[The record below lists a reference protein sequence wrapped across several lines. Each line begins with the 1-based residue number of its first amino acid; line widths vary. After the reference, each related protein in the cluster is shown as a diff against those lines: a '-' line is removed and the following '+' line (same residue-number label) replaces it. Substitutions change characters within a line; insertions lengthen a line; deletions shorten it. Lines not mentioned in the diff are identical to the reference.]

1 MAVAERES
9 DYYDSAYLADY
20 YESLWTDHPALEDSA
35 VYWSLVRPQ
44 IQSKQRADAKMLLL
58 DVGTGTGRVIHS
70 LIDRARDDAELSLD
84 AIRFIGVD
92 KSPFMLDRAR
102 QVKRPPAGV
111 DASWIV
117 GSATALEELAPLADC
132 PAQVHVL
139 IFAFSGINHLYRPGE
154 VDGFFS
160 SARRVLRPG
169 GLALVSVCMPLLDV
183 KGNHLENPYGKVKE
197 VKSNRL
203 EGILYR
209 ERETGQ
215 SIKGN
220 LFINS
225 LKTEVVKLRSDGS
238 EQVLERNNHNIH
250 LTLLSREGLE
260 KSIAAARLEILEEK
274 SIREE
279 VIFVL
284 KAVS

>member
-20 YESLWTDHPALEDSA
+20 YESLWTDHPALEDSTI
-35 VYWSLVRPQ
+35 YWSIVRPQ
-44 IQSKQRADAKMLLL
+44 IMSKHRANAEMVLL

-70 LIDRARDDAELSLD
+70 LIDRISNDAEVSLN
-84 AIRFIGVD
+84 AIEFIGVD
-92 KSPFMLDRAR
+92 KSPFMLDHAR
-102 QVKRPPAGV
+102 QAKQLPS
-111 DASWIV
+111 DFNASWIV
-117 GSATALEELAPLADC
+117 GSATALERLAPLADR
-132 PAQVHVL
+132 PAQVHIL
-139 IFAFSGINHLYRPGE
+139 IFAFSGINHLHQPGE
-154 VDGFFS
+154 VDQFFF
-160 SARRVLRPG
+160 SARRVLRLG

-183 KGNHLENPYGKVKE
+183 KSNHLENPYGEVKE

-215 SIKGN
+215 SVQGD

-225 LKTEVVKLRSDGS
+225 LKTEVVKVRSNGS

-250 LTLLSREGLE
+250 LKLLSRKELE

-274 SIREE
+274 CIREE

>member
-20 YESLWTDHPALEDSA
+20 YESLWTDHPALEDSTI
-35 VYWSLVRPQ
+35 YWSFVRPQ
-44 IQSKQRADAKMLLL
+44 IMTNHQANAKMVLL
-58 DVGTGTGRVIHS
+58 DVGTGTGRVIQS
-70 LIDRARDDAELSLD
+70 LIDRAGNDAEVSLD
-84 AIRFIGVD
+84 AIEFIGVD
-92 KSPFMLDRAR
+92 KSPFMLDHAR
-102 QVKRPPAGV
+102 QAKKLPSRVNV
-111 DASWIV
+111 SWIV

-139 IFAFSGINHLYRPGE
+139 IFAFSGINHLYQPGE
-154 VDGFFS
+154 VDQFFS
-160 SARRVLRPG
+160 SARRVLRLG

-183 KGNHLENPYGKVKE
+183 KSNHLENPYGKVKE

-215 SIKGN
+215 SIDVD

-225 LKTEVVKLRSDGS
+225 LKTEVVKVRSDGS
-238 EQVLERNNHNIH
+238 EQVFERNNHNIQ
-250 LTLLSREGLE
+250 LKLLSREGLE

-274 SIREE
+274 CIREE